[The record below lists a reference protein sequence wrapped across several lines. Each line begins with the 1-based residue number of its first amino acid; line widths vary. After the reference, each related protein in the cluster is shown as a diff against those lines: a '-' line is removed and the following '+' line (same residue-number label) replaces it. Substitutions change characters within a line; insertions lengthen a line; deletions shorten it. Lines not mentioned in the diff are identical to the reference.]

1 MGNVIFLEKLHELW
15 WSRKKSQTK
24 SSTNKIDKKL
34 GKNWSKIEEGSSIV
48 VRCLGMGEASDD
60 QKIQDEM
67 IQKIQIK
74 VQLQNI
80 VNFFS
85 TCFVSKKYG
94 FKLRTNLKES
104 LNSLFFGVVKVKSK
118 IKNSTKNP
126 IKFSFWDPSKILAV
140 KCCFFC
146 FANFF
151 KWIHESWKMVKCF
164 VMVFFIFGEIF
175 GIYFFIAWIWKSKM
189 M

>member
-104 LNSLFFGVVKVKSK
+104 LNSLFFWCGQSEVKNQKFYQKSYQ
-118 IKNSTKNP
+118 IFLLGSFKNS
-126 IKFSFWDPSKILAV
+126 
-140 KCCFFC
+140 CCQMLFFLFC
-146 FANFF
+146 QLF
-151 KWIHESWKMVKCF
+151 
-164 VMVFFIFGEIF
+164 
-175 GIYFFIAWIWKSKM
+175 
-189 M
+189 